1 MKSTSLQSFFK
12 NNKGFSLMEL
22 LVYLSIMSFLLVS
35 IVSFVMWMNSY
46 SLQANAS
53 SETLENART
62 ALDVISYEIRGA
74 KGVYMPTTSDSQ
86 LSLET
91 THYLPD
97 NENISFIDFFLCGTA
112 VCLKKESQ
120 ESIALTPDSVEVT
133 NLSFTQINNSSL
145 PSIRTS
151 LTVRYNNSGE
161 DYSFTLT
168 STAIPRSY

>member
-1 MKSTSLQSFFK
+1 MKIVSPRLIFK
-12 NNKGFSLMEL
+12 NSKGFSLMEL

-35 IVSFVMWMNSY
+35 IVSFVMWMNNY
-46 SLQANAS
+46 SLQAKAS

-62 ALDVISYEIRGA
+62 ALDVISYEIRGS

-97 NENISFIDFFLCGTA
+97 NENSTFIDFFLCGAA

-120 ESIALTPDSVEVT
+120 KPIALTPDSVDVT
-133 NLSFTQINNSSL
+133 NLSFTQIDNNSS
-145 PSIRTS
+145 
-151 LTVRYNNSGE
+151 
-161 DYSFTLT
+161 SFIHIYTIT
-168 STAIPRSY
+168 KNI